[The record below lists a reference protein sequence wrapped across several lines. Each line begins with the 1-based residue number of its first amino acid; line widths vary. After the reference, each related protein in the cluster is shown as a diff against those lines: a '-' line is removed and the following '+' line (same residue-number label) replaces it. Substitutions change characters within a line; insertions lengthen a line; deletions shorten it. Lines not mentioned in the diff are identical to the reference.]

1 MENHT
6 SDNKNEE
13 GLFKGLF
20 FGVLVGVG
28 LVLFLNSKTGKEF
41 VEKAK
46 EKIDEALSEDLEG
59 GEYEEV
65 VDENVAPAPVES
77 SAPAVT
83 ETNEETAE
91 PVEPPH
97 RFFEKKEE

>member
-6 SDNKNEE
+6 NDHKNED

-20 FGVLVGVG
+20 FGILLGVG
-28 LVLFLNSKTGKEF
+28 LVYLLNSKTGKQL

-77 SAPAVT
+77 SAPAAT

-97 RFFEKKEE
+97 RFFQNKEE